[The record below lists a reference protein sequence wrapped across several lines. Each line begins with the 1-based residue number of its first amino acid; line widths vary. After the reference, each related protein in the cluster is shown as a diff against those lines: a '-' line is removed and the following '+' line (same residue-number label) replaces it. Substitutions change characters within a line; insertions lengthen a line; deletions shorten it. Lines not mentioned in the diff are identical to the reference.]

1 MKYFLLILLSLSLQA
16 KLLISPFEA
25 MKLHFGEGIKIEK
38 KSILLTSDEA
48 KKVTQLAQHKLKT
61 KIYKT
66 FRITKNGELL
76 AYGILVL
83 SKVRSKDTAILS
95 IINTKGI
102 LQTIEIIAFNEPM
115 EYLPSKSW
123 IQVLNNKTLKPT
135 LTVGKEI
142 PSITAATMSARAAT
156 NSARIALAIYEV
168 KYKK

>member
-1 MKYFLLILLSLSLQA
+1 MKYFLLLLLSLSLQA

-38 KSILLTSDEA
+38 KNILLTTDEA
-48 KKVTQLAQHKLKT
+48 KRVTQLAQHKLKT

-66 FRITKNGELL
+66 FRVTKDGKLL
-76 AYGILVL
+76 AHGILVL

-123 IQVLNNKTLKPT
+123 IQVLNNKTLTPM
-135 LTVGKEI
+135 LAVGKEV
-142 PSITAATMSARAAT
+142 PSITAATMSARAAI